1 VMTVR
6 LLAISLPRHFAMT
19 VRGSCIV
26 VPLCVAECGMLAS
39 AEWAGVWASRFAV
52 FALGWR
58 CATDV
63 FGFSDFN
70 PYGVDG
76 VLTDGAERV
85 ALTAHDAPF
94 AEPYSGF
101 GRQRLQ

>member
-1 VMTVR
+1 
-6 LLAISLPRHFAMT
+6 
-19 VRGSCIV
+19 
-26 VPLCVAECGMLAS
+26 MLAA
-39 AEWAGVWASRFAV
+39 AEWASVRTSWFAV

-63 FGFSDFN
+63 FGFSDFD

-76 VLTDGAERV
+76 VSTDGAERW

-101 GRQRLQ
+101 GPHLLQ